1 MVVFSKNFKKW
12 QTAMSATYLGSNLAY
27 SLWSVVIL
35 GPAMPINRAMKK
47 RHRNM
52 MAVRRN

>member
-1 MVVFSKNFKKW
+1 
-12 QTAMSATYLGSNLAY
+12 MSATYLGSNLAY

-35 GPAMPINRAMKK
+35 GPAIPIRRAMKK